1 MTMRITKDQK
11 IAGIAAIDVRNVLQ
25 KVYDDSSFNEQWLAE
40 EIYWLRTKGQV
51 KYTTRRDCLH
61 WLHSKDA
68 KTYTHY
74 PACRRYWN
82 ASLRAAPQLIETL
95 IQQGLIRLNEKE
107 TNERRLPLYEL
118 TDDGREFRR
127 ATAAKPVHRKKADEA
142 IKGLMERVRIVNEDD
157 SFLYRVTT
165 VILYG
170 SYVRG
175 AERPADVDL
184 AIDVERKISDFT
196 KFHEAC
202 WKHLNDSGREYR
214 RIGYE
219 FDFPRDE
226 VLVFLRQRKR
236 TLSLHTLHDFI
247 GMEKHENFSYEVLF
261 GDKNA
266 ISQILGQPLFA
277 T

>member
-11 IAGIAAIDVRNVLQ
+11 IAGIAAIGVRNVLQ

-40 EIYWLRTKGQV
+40 EIYWLRTKGQF

-95 IQQGLIRLNEKE
+95 IQQGFIRLNEKE
-107 TNERRLPLYEL
+107 TNERKLPRYEL

-157 SFLYRVTT
+157 FFLYRVTT
-165 VILYG
+165 VVLYG

-184 AIDVERKISDFT
+184 AIDVKRKISDVK

-202 WKHLNDSGREYR
+202 WKHLHDSGRECR

-226 VLVFLRQRKR
+226 VFVFLRQRKR

-266 ISQILGQPLFA
+266 ISQMLGEPQRV
-277 T
+277 

>member
-11 IAGIAAIDVRNVLQ
+11 IAGIVAIGVRNVLQ

-40 EIYWLRTKGQV
+40 EIYWLRTKGQF

-95 IQQGLIRLNEKE
+95 IQQGFIRLNEKE
-107 TNERRLPLYEL
+107 TNERKLPRYEL

-157 SFLYRVTT
+157 LFLYRVTT
-165 VILYG
+165 VVLYG

-184 AIDVERKISDFT
+184 AIDVKRKICDVK

-202 WKHLNDSGREYR
+202 WKHLNDSGRESR

-226 VLVFLRQRKR
+226 VFVFLRQRKR
-236 TLSLHTLHDFI
+236 TLSLHALHDFI
-247 GMEKHENFSYEVLF
+247 GMEKHENFSYDVLF

-266 ISQILGQPLFA
+266 TSQMLGEPQGG
-277 T
+277 

>member
-11 IAGIAAIDVRNVLQ
+11 IAGIAAIGVRNVLQ
-25 KVYDDSSFNEQWLAE
+25 MVYDDSSFNEQWLAE
-40 EIYWLRTKGQV
+40 EIYWLRTKGQF

-95 IQQGLIRLNEKE
+95 IQQGFIRLNEKE
-107 TNERRLPLYEL
+107 TNERKLPRYEL

-157 SFLYRVTT
+157 FFLYRVTA
-165 VILYG
+165 VVLYG

-175 AERPADVDL
+175 AERPSDVDL
-184 AIDVERKISDFT
+184 AIDVKRKINDVK

-202 WKHLNDSGREYR
+202 WKHLNDSGRECR

-226 VLVFLRQRKR
+226 VFVFLRQRKR

-266 ISQILGQPLFA
+266 ISQMLAEPQRV
-277 T
+277 